1 LSGAD
6 DDYVRCG
13 KKNILKAIATAKHL
27 VKKDAHPAAKVAGV
41 INPYM
46 GCTEVEGASGLE
58 HEDIRG
64 SVFAVMG
71 DAYRREGN
79 LELAVKWYRRA
90 SQISAGDHVPI
101 YAHLV
106 CKHQLSEFY
115 DDVLTILRDHQ
126 RRWEQKPAHVRFFV
140 RLGMWLSREGRELLR
155 GKRQNLEFLQQHT
168 LPKAA

>member
-1 LSGAD
+1 MSIN
-6 DDYVRCG
+6 VRCG
-13 KKNILKAIATAKHL
+13 KKQILKALVTARHL
-27 VKKDAHPAAKVAGV
+27 IKKDPHPAAKVAAV
-41 INPYM
+41 VNPYM

-64 SVFAVMG
+64 AVFAVMA

-79 LELAVKWYRRA
+79 VELAVKWYRRA

-101 YAHLV
+101 YAHMV

-115 DDVLTILRDHQ
+115 EELLTVLRDHE
-126 RRWEQKPAHVRFFV
+126 RRWEQQPAYVRFFL

-155 GKRQNLEFLQQHT
+155 SKKNNLEFLQKHT